1 MPQRT
6 GRVTGFYDKIARSAR
21 LTRNVPTVLP
31 EGLQMYS
38 RSLSGKF
45 EIERQPGRCY
55 FALGT
60 SSTLTLMCPL
70 ESLNFF
76 RHTINPLFLMAIS
89 WLPGLRI
96 TDKGVLPSRLP
107 SMSLSAPAG
116 LEETFI
122 KWASAGSLK
131 DAGSSAFRACVGVL
145 GIAGRAWIAAACP
158 SHAFASA

>member
-1 MPQRT
+1 MPQRV

-38 RSLSGKF
+38 RSLSWKF

-96 TDKGVLPSRLP
+96 TVKGVLPSRLP
-107 SMSLSAPAG
+107 SMSMSAPAG
-116 LEETFI
+116 VEETLI
-122 KWASAGSLK
+122 KGASVVSLE
-131 DAGSSAFRACVGVL
+131 DAESSSFRGGVGVL
-145 GIAGRAWIAAACP
+145 EIAARAWIGGACA
-158 SHAFASA
+158 SDAFVSA